1 MDTKKTTTLDLRNTE
16 LTNNHLTLSQ
26 SLRSIQLSNCQLTS
40 FPDDLRNC
48 FDLHNLNL
56 SHNQIQQIPSETI
69 ARLQKL
75 KYLSINNNELS
86 TFPYEASSCVC
97 LEELYIQGN
106 NLSGAWPLP
115 ELFKLQK
122 LNISN
127 NSITTLYTKRMYPN
141 LKNLNASNN
150 AITTVPLH
158 IGELET
164 AILSSNRIDSLP
176 IAAWSDGNENVQS
189 HKKCQLKKLLVDDN
203 LLKDSDLTSKI
214 TSLLIC
220 DV

>member
-48 FDLHNLNL
+48 FELHNLNL

-115 ELFKLQK
+115 ELFELQK

-150 AITTVPLH
+150 SITTVPLH

-164 AILSSNRIDSLP
+164 VILSSNRIDSLP

>member
-127 NSITTLYTKRMYPN
+127 NSITTLYTYTKRMYPN

-164 AILSSNRIDSLP
+164 AILSSNRIGSLP
-176 IAAWSDGNENVQS
+176 IAAWS
-189 HKKCQLKKLLVDDN
+189 KKCQLKKLLVDDN
-203 LLKDSDLTSKI
+203 LLKDSKLTSKI

>member
-56 SHNQIQQIPSETI
+56 SHNQIQSISSETI

-127 NSITTLYTKRMYPN
+127 NSITTLYTYTKRMYPN

-164 AILSSNRIDSLP
+164 AILSSNRIGSLP
-176 IAAWSDGNENVQS
+176 IAAWS
-189 HKKCQLKKLLVDDN
+189 KKCQLKKLLVEDN
-203 LLKDSDLTSKI
+203 LLKDSKLTSKI